1 LQWSMDPL
9 DVVLATGRE
18 RSVEPSI
25 GVRPASRV
33 KGESSAEFWVFLVD
47 DDHAVLESLTRLL
60 RTTGYRIKAYSSSET
75 FLAEHDISVA
85 GCVVLD
91 MAMPVLNGL
100 DVQRVLKRQ
109 DFERP
114 VIFLTG
120 HANIHSTV
128 LAMRAGATDVL
139 VKPVNASTLLQAIK
153 SAEEQDKISRRAER
167 ERRATLAL
175 LEKLSPREKEVLT
188 HVVAGR
194 QNKQIAGVLGIS
206 LKTTKVH
213 RGNMMAKMRVGSVAE
228 LVRMTTRLS
237 A

>member
-1 LQWSMDPL
+1 
-9 DVVLATGRE
+9 
-18 RSVEPSI
+18 
-25 GVRPASRV
+25 
-33 KGESSAEFWVFLVD
+33 
-47 DDHAVLESLTRLL
+47 
-60 RTTGYRIKAYSSSET
+60 
-75 FLAEHDISVA
+75 
-85 GCVVLD
+85 
-91 MAMPVLNGL
+91 MPVLNGL

-139 VKPVNASTLLQAIK
+139 VKPVNPSTLLQAIK

-167 ERRATLAL
+167 ERQATLAL
-175 LEKLSPREKEVLT
+175 LGKLSPREKEVLT

-228 LVRMTTRLS
+228 LVRMTTRILRLGSLAEAPRKQTYAVQLAMSARGQCQTLRHRVALS
-237 A
+237 AWMLPSRHTLFQRSPTAAGVK